1 MWGRNESKPA
11 SNLFALGPK
20 DPHGFLLCKRC
31 EQFLRLAPTLKKDAS
46 HSCLISLSWR
56 QECCSGA
63 LLPSV
68 KAYKAWVGRIFLR
81 CGSKFQKLLTSLA
94 KNESVWVLRPQ
105 RGKTA
110 CKLGFVPS
118 PQKGTFEGDAHQ
130 RYCPLWVV
138 VFETCS
144 NHTVLLP
151 RRAHLYHYNTTHDW
165 YTIP

>member
-11 SNLFALGPK
+11 SNLFTLGPK
-20 DPHGFLLCKRC
+20 DPHGFLLCKWC

-63 LLPSV
+63 LLPSA